1 MTSLKN
7 NSTLFIRRF
16 LIIKG
21 SHAVYDQ
28 TFHLGVNIIRGVN
41 SVGKSTLMD
50 LMFYGLG
57 GDLKEDRWTIEA
69 ASCTRVLLE
78 LFING
83 RPITICRHIEPG
95 NRPPIMMFSGDY
107 DSSQKSS
114 EWSQY
119 GSVRTENKHS
129 FSQQFFELLGWP
141 AHKAE
146 EGEALT
152 IHQVLRL
159 IYVDQGTAVNKILRS
174 EPAFDKASMRQ
185 AIGEFLLGVDQLD
198 SYELRQKLSR
208 AEAEFN
214 KIYGQLDSVYKF
226 ISPTEGVL
234 RTEHLEN
241 ELKEA
246 GEKLSSLMRKR
257 EQVMLLP
264 DVQRDG
270 EAQKKA
276 EQLAAEISL
285 LAQEIGIRTQRRA
298 ELHDE
303 VVESELFIQSIDQRI
318 KSLQESRAASRFFGG
333 VQFKYC
339 PSCLSPLSESPSDS
353 CHLCKGSVD
362 EESKQSGYLAAL
374 NELNFQKR
382 ESTKVLEEYRLR
394 LKEYDSFIA
403 IELSRLATIKGI
415 HRNALI
421 VTNEQTLKLNQ
432 LSMEIGA
439 TEERINNLK
448 SKAKLISTVESLAT
462 KKDKL
467 NAEISAI
474 KSTLLEQAAMNEG
487 RKEEVASS
495 LSQLTVNLLEQ
506 DGGYEPSFV
515 EPDKFEFDFGRDL
528 MLVDGRSKFSSSSE
542 TIVKNSFHLAILQ
555 QSLKDSLFRYP
566 RLLLMDNIEDKG
578 MAPERSQNFQRVIV
592 ESMQEYHDKEFQI
605 IFTTSMID
613 PDLNGSGMC
622 VGPFYAKG
630 MHTLNFG

>member
-1 MTSLKN
+1 MMSSQNK
-7 NSTLFIRRF
+7 STLFIRRF
-16 LIIKG
+16 LIMKG
-21 SHAVYDQ
+21 SSAVYDQ
-28 TFHLGVNIIRGVN
+28 SFSLGVNIIRGVN

-50 LMFYGLG
+50 LIFYGLG

-69 ASCTRVLLE
+69 ASCEWVVLE

-95 NRPPIMMFSGDY
+95 KRPPIMMFSGEY
-107 DSSQKSS
+107 ESSQKSS
-114 EWSQY
+114 DWSQY
-119 GSVRTENKHS
+119 GAVRTENKHS

-146 EGEALT
+146 EGESLT
-152 IHQVLRL
+152 MHQVLRL

-185 AIGEFLLGVDQLD
+185 AIGEFLLGIDQLD
-198 SYELRQKLSR
+198 SYELRQRLSR

-226 ISPTEGVL
+226 ISPTEGIL
-234 RTEHLEN
+234 RAGHLEN

-246 GEKLSSLMRKR
+246 GENLSRLMLER
-257 EQVMLLP
+257 EQAMLLP
-264 DVQRDG
+264 QDFLGG
-270 EAQKKA
+270 EHKRQA
-276 EQLAAEISL
+276 EQLASEIAG
-285 LAQEIGIRTQRRA
+285 LAKEIGIRTERRA

-318 KSLQESRAASRFFGG
+318 KALQESRAASTFFGG

-339 PSCLSPLSESPSDS
+339 PSCLSPLVESSSDS
-353 CHLCKGSVD
+353 CHLCKGAVD
-362 EESKQSGYLAAL
+362 DESKHGAYLAAL

-394 LKEYDSFIA
+394 LAELDNLIA
-403 IELSRLATIKGI
+403 IEINRLSAVKGL
-415 HRNALI
+415 HRNALV
-421 VTNEQTLKLNQ
+421 VTSEKILKLNQ

-448 SKAKLISTVESLAT
+448 SKVKLISTIEGLVSRKE
-462 KKDKL
+462 KL
-467 NAEISAI
+467 NAEISSI
-474 KSTLLEQAAMNEG
+474 KDVLIQQASFNEE
-487 RKEEVASS
+487 RKGSVESS
-495 LSQLTVNLLEQ
+495 ISELTVALLKQ
-506 DGGYEPSFV
+506 DGGYEPSFI
-515 EPDKFEFDFGRDL
+515 EPKSFEFDFGRDL

-542 TIVKNSFHLAILQ
+542 TVVKNSFHLSVLQ
-555 QSLKDSLFRYP
+555 QSLRDPAFRYP

-578 MAPERSQNFQRVIV
+578 MAPERSQNFQRLIF
-592 ESMQEYHDKEFQI
+592 ESMREYHEDEYQV

-613 PDLNGSGMC
+613 PGLNHSDVC